1 MASWLTYPA
10 AREKLD
16 QQDRERWTG
25 RDRWDRERMAVPVL
39 TMRDTEEALPRCPAN
54 ISELEIQSSPSDV
67 RKNVRSCTLDPSSPS
82 HLVNMAKFSPYLTLS
97 IFYDPDF
104 LKEPGQL
111 FWFV

>member
-25 RDRWDRERMAVPVL
+25 RDRWDRERMAVHIL
-39 TMRDTEEALPRCPAN
+39 TMRGTEEALPRCPAN

-67 RKNVRSCTLDPSSPS
+67 RKNVRSCSLDPSSPS

-97 IFYDPDF
+97 IFYDPDL